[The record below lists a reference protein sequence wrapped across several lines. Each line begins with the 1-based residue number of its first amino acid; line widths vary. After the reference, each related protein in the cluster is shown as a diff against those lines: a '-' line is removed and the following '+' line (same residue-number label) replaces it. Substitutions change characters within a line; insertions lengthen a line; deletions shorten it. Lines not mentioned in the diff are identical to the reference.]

1 VAVRRRLDAELVRR
15 GLLDNLSDAALA
27 IEAGRVL
34 VAGSPVSS
42 ANRLVAPGESVHVVA
57 DTPRFVSRG
66 GEKLAAALVGFEV
79 DVYGRRALDA
89 GASTGGFTDCLL
101 QADATEVVAVDVA
114 RGQLSWRLRHDP
126 RVTLLERTNV
136 RDLDAARIGGPVDVV
151 AADVSFVSLRT
162 VAPAL
167 VRCSRP
173 DADFVLLVKPQFE
186 AGRARVGQGGVVRDP
201 DVHRAVLREV
211 RDDLYARG
219 LIAIDAMTSPLR
231 GADGNVEFL
240 FHCRRDGVAVDDA
253 VLDACVDDA
262 MAHPGARR

>member
-15 GLLDNLSDAALA
+15 GLLDNLADAALA

-34 VAGSPVSS
+34 VAGSPAFS
-42 ANRLVAPGESVHVVA
+42 ATRLVAPGEALHVVA
-57 DTPRFVSRG
+57 DAPRFVSRG
-66 GEKLAAALVGFEV
+66 GEKLAAALVGFDV
-79 DVYGRRALDA
+79 DVRGRRALDA

-101 QADATEVVAVDVA
+101 QAGATEVVAVDVA
-114 RGQLSWRLRHDP
+114 RGQLAWRLRHDP
-126 RVTLLERTNV
+126 RVTLLERTNA
-136 RDLDAARIGGPVDVV
+136 RDLDPASVGGAVDVV

-167 VRCSRP
+167 ARCSRP
-173 DADFVLLVKPQFE
+173 DADFLLLVKPQFE
-186 AGRARVGQGGVVRDP
+186 AGRARVGEGGVVRDP

-211 RDDLYARG
+211 RDDLRARG
-219 LIAIDAMTSPLR
+219 LVAIDAMTSPLR

-240 FHCRRDGVAVDDA
+240 FHCRRDGVPVDDA